1 MRPLSFSKEDRV
13 MSERPIWERRYDRRG
28 FVAIS
33 AMTAFLAACG
43 GSTSAEEDEPSGG
56 ATTATED
63 RQLTGELFYYNWADY
78 VNPETYTAFEEATG
92 VTVKKEFYPS
102 NEDLQAKLQAGA
114 RGYDLVV
121 PTGYMVKIL
130 AEANLLQE
138 IDWSRL
144 PNVQQNI
151 DPKFRNLPYDPEER
165 HSVPKDWGTTGFVYR
180 TDMIETKL
188 TSWAD
193 FYEAAMG
200 PLSKKVTVLDSYPE
214 VIGSALKKNG
224 FSYNTEDEG
233 ELEIAKRDLL
243 ALKPHVLAITSTEY
257 RQMVIA
263 GRAAMALGWNGDG
276 ALVAAEK
283 PADYVVPDEGSEFW
297 VDTYAIPVGANN
309 PDAAYAWIDFAY
321 QPEISAQETEYH
333 NYGSTLERSL
343 LEGVINADVLANEDV
358 FPADS
363 TIEKLEPNSYGPDG
377 DRLRQRIWTEF
388 KSA

>member
-1 MRPLSFSKEDRV
+1 
-13 MSERPIWERRYDRRG
+13 MSEQKLWAWERRYDRRG

-43 GSTSAEEDEPSGG
+43 GSTTAEEDDTDTGG
-56 ATTATED
+56 TETSAAGRPKATGT
-63 RQLTGELFYYNWADY
+63 LSYYNWADY
-78 VNPETYTAFEEATG
+78 VNPETYKRFEQETG

-121 PTGYMVKIL
+121 PTGYMTKIL
-130 AEANLLQE
+130 VEGNLLQK
-138 IDWSRL
+138 IDWSKL
-144 PNVQQNI
+144 PMVEQNV
-151 DPKFRNLPYDPEER
+151 DPKFRKLPYDPEDEF
-165 HSVPKDWGTTGFVYR
+165 SVAKDWGTTGFVYR
-180 TDMIETKL
+180 TDMVNGKL

-193 FYEAAMG
+193 FYEQAMG

-214 VIGSALKKNG
+214 VIGSALCKNG
-224 FSYNTEDEG
+224 FSYNSEDEG
-233 ELEIAKRDLL
+233 ELEQAKKDLL

-257 RQMVIA
+257 RQMVTA
-263 GRAAMALGWNGDG
+263 GKAAMALGWNGDG

-283 PADYVVPDEGSEFW
+283 PADYVVPEEGSEFW
-297 VDTYAIPVGANN
+297 VDTYAIPVGAKN
-309 PDAAYAWIDFAY
+309 PDAAYAWIDHAY
-321 QPEISAQETEYH
+321 EPEVGALETEYH
-333 NYGSTLERSL
+333 NYGSTLKREV
-343 LEGVINADVLANEDV
+343 LEGVIDEKVLANPDI
-358 FPADS
+358 FPAEA

>member
-1 MRPLSFSKEDRV
+1 

-28 FVAIS
+28 FVAVS

-43 GSTSAEEDEPSGG
+43 GSTTAEEEPGG
-56 ATTATED
+56 GTTTATD
-63 RQLTGELFYYNWADY
+63 QPQLTGELFYYNWADY
-78 VNPETYTAFEEATG
+78 VNPETYDRFTQETG
-92 VTVKKEFYPS
+92 VTVKKDFYPS

-114 RGYDLVV
+114 RGYDIVV
-121 PTGYMVKIL
+121 PTGYMTKIL
-130 AEANLLQE
+130 VEGNLLQE

-144 PNVQQNI
+144 PTVEANI
-151 DPKFRNLPYDPEER
+151 DPKFRGLPYDPDDR
-165 HSVPKDWGTTGFVYR
+165 YSVPKDWGTTGFVYR
-180 TDMIETKL
+180 TDLFDGTL

-224 FSYNTEDEG
+224 FSYNSEDEG
-233 ELEIAKRDLL
+233 ELEIAKGDLL
-243 ALKPHVLAITSTEY
+243 ALKPHILAITSSEY

-276 ALVAAEK
+276 ALVVAEK
-283 PADYVVPDEGSEFW
+283 PAEYVVPEEGSEFW

-321 QPEISAQETEYH
+321 QPEIGALETEYH
-333 NYGSTLERSL
+333 NYGSTLQKAL
-343 LEGVINADVLANEDV
+343 LEGVIDPDVLANEDV
-358 FPADS
+358 FPSDEVVA
-363 TIEKLEPNSYGPDG
+363 KLEPNNYGPEG
-377 DRLRQRIWTEF
+377 DSLRQRIWTEF

>member
-1 MRPLSFSKEDRV
+1 
-13 MSERPIWERRYDRRG
+13 MSEQKLWAWERRTNRRG

-43 GSTSAEEDEPSGG
+43 GSTTAEDEDTDTGGTETSAAGRPQASG
-56 ATTATED
+56 T
-63 RQLTGELFYYNWADY
+63 LSYYNWADY
-78 VNPETYTAFEEATG
+78 VNPETYKKFEQTVG
-92 VTVKKEFYPS
+92 VKVKKEFYPS

-121 PTGYMVKIL
+121 PTGYMTKIL

-138 IDWSRL
+138 IDWNKL
-144 PNVQQNI
+144 PTVQKNI
-151 DPKFRNLPYDPEER
+151 DSKFRKLPYDPDETY
-165 HSVPKDWGTTGFVYR
+165 SVPKDWGTTGFVYR
-180 TDMIETKL
+180 TDMIDSKL

-193 FYEAAMG
+193 FYEAAKG

-224 FSYNTEDEG
+224 YSYNSEDEG
-233 ELEIAKRDLL
+233 ELEKAKEELL

-257 RQMVIA
+257 RQMVTA

-309 PDAAYAWIDFAY
+309 VDAAYAWIDHAY
-321 QPEISAQETEYH
+321 EPEIGALETEYH
-333 NYGSTLERSL
+333 NYGSTLKKDV
-343 LEGVINADVLANEDV
+343 LEGVIDAKVLSNEDV

-363 TIEKLEPNSYGPDG
+363 TVDKLEPNNYGPDG

-388 KSA
+388 KAA

>member
-1 MRPLSFSKEDRV
+1 MTEQKLWA
-13 MSERPIWERRYDRRG
+13 WERRTNRKG

-43 GSTSAEEDEPSGG
+43 GSTTAEEEETDTGGTETSAAGRPEASG
-56 ATTATED
+56 T
-63 RQLTGELFYYNWADY
+63 LSYYNWADY
-78 VNPETYTAFEEATG
+78 VNPETYKKYEQTIG
-92 VTVKKEFYPS
+92 VKVKKEFYPS

-121 PTGYMVKIL
+121 PTGYMTKIL

-138 IDWSRL
+138 IDWDKL
-144 PNVQQNI
+144 PTVQENI
-151 DPKFRNLPYDPEER
+151 DPKFRKLPYDPDETY
-165 HSVPKDWGTTGFVYR
+165 SVPKDWGTTGFVYR
-180 TDMIETKL
+180 TDMIDSKL

-193 FYEAAMG
+193 FYEAAKG

-214 VIGSALKKNG
+214 VIGSALKLRG
-224 FSYNTEDEG
+224 FSYNSEDEG
-233 ELEIAKRDLL
+233 ELEQAKEELL

-297 VDTYAIPVGANN
+297 VDTYAIPVGAKN
-309 PDAAYAWIDFAY
+309 PDAAYAWIDHAY
-321 QPEISAQETEYH
+321 EPEVGALETEYH
-333 NYGSTLERSL
+333 NYGSTLKKDV
-343 LEGVINADVLANEDV
+343 LEGVIDAKVLSNEDV

-363 TIEKLEPNSYGPDG
+363 TVDKLEPNNYGPDG

>member
-1 MRPLSFSKEDRV
+1 MTEQKLWA
-13 MSERPIWERRYDRRG
+13 WERRTNRKG

-43 GSTSAEEDEPSGG
+43 GSTSAEEEETNTGGTETGAAGRPQASG
-56 ATTATED
+56 T
-63 RQLTGELFYYNWADY
+63 LSYYNWADY
-78 VNPETYTAFEEATG
+78 VNPETYKKYEQTIG
-92 VTVKKEFYPS
+92 VKVKKEFYPS

-121 PTGYMVKIL
+121 PTGYMTKIL

-138 IDWSRL
+138 IDWDKL
-144 PNVQQNI
+144 PMVQENI
-151 DPKFRNLPYDPEER
+151 DPKFRKLPYDPDETY
-165 HSVPKDWGTTGFVYR
+165 SVPKDWGTTGFVYR
-180 TDMIETKL
+180 TDMIDSKL

-193 FYEAAMG
+193 FYEAAKG

-214 VIGSALKKNG
+214 VIGSALKLRG
-224 FSYNTEDEG
+224 FSYNSEDEG
-233 ELEIAKRDLL
+233 ELEQAKEELL

-257 RQMVIA
+257 RQMVIS

-297 VDTYAIPVGANN
+297 VDTYAIPVGAKN
-309 PDAAYAWIDFAY
+309 PDAAYAWIDHAY
-321 QPEISAQETEYH
+321 EPEVGALETEYH
-333 NYGSTLERSL
+333 NYGSTLKKEV
-343 LEGVINADVLANEDV
+343 LEGVIDAKVLSNEDV

-363 TIEKLEPNSYGPDG
+363 TVDKLEPNNYGPDG

>member
-1 MRPLSFSKEDRV
+1 
-13 MSERPIWERRYDRRG
+13 MSEQKLWAWERRYDRRG

-43 GSTSAEEDEPSGG
+43 GSTTAEEETDTGG
-56 ATTATED
+56 TETSAAGRPKATGT
-63 RQLTGELFYYNWADY
+63 LSYYNWADY
-78 VNPETYTAFEEATG
+78 VNPETYTRFQQETG
-92 VTVKKEFYPS
+92 VKVKKDFYPS

-121 PTGYMVKIL
+121 PTGYMTKIL
-130 AEANLLQE
+130 AEENLLQE
-138 IDWSRL
+138 IDWSKL
-144 PNVQQNI
+144 PTAQKNL
-151 DPKFRNLPYDPEER
+151 DSKFRKLPYDPEEK

-180 TDMIETKL
+180 TDMIDSKL

-224 FSYNTEDEG
+224 FSYNSEDEA
-233 ELEIAKRDLL
+233 ELEQAKKDLI

-257 RQMVIA
+257 RQMVTA
-263 GRAAMALGWNGDG
+263 GKAAMALGWNGDG

-297 VDTYAIPVGANN
+297 VDTYAIPVGAKNVN
-309 PDAAYAWIDFAY
+309 AAYAWIDHAY
-321 QPEISAQETEYH
+321 EPEVSALETEYH
-333 NYGSTLERSL
+333 NYGSTLKRDL
-343 LEGVINADVLANEDV
+343 LEGVIDAKVLKNPDV

-363 TIEKLEPNSYGPDG
+363 VVDKLEPNNYGPDG
-377 DRLRQRIWTEF
+377 DKLRQRIWTEF

>member
-1 MRPLSFSKEDRV
+1 
-13 MSERPIWERRYDRRG
+13 MSEPPIWERRYDRKG

-33 AMTAFLAACG
+33 AFAAMMAACG
-43 GSTSAEEDEPSGG
+43 GSTTAEEEEAAPPTETRASGRPQAKG
-56 ATTATED
+56 T
-63 RQLTGELFYYNWADY
+63 LSYYNWADY
-78 VNPETYTAFEEATG
+78 VNPETYKRFTAETG
-92 VTVKKEFYPS
+92 VKVKKDFYPS

-130 AEANLLQE
+130 AEANLLEE
-138 IDWSRL
+138 IDWSKL
-144 PNVQQNI
+144 PTVQKNLDQ
-151 DPKFRNLPYDPEER
+151 KFRKLPYDPEET

-180 TDMIETKL
+180 TDMIDRKL

-224 FSYNTEDEG
+224 FSYNTEDEA
-233 ELEIAKRDLL
+233 ELEQAKQDLL
-243 ALKPHVLAITSTEY
+243 ALKPHILAITSSEY
-257 RQMVIA
+257 RQMVIN

-283 PADYVVPDEGSEFW
+283 PADYVVPEEGSEFW
-297 VDTYAIPVGANN
+297 VDTYAIPVGARN
-309 PDAAYAWIDFAY
+309 PDAAYAWIDHAY
-321 QPEISAQETEYH
+321 EPQISALETEYH
-333 NYGSTLERSL
+333 NYGSTLKRSL
-343 LEGVINADVLANEDV
+343 LEGVIDAKVLANPDV
-358 FPADS
+358 FPSDE
-363 TIEKLEPNSYGPDG
+363 TVEKLEPNSYGPDG
-377 DRLRQRIWTEF
+377 DRIRQRIWTEF